1 MQSFQY
7 IRLENNS
14 GLATIVLDRPET
26 LNAINDAV
34 LNELD
39 QAFTMLE
46 RDDQARVVMITGGGD
61 KAFVAGGDI
70 AAMRQMS
77 VLEGEKFVYRGQ
89 EVLKKI
95 EDSRKVVIAAL
106 NGYTLGGGMEL
117 ALACDIRIASE
128 KAKLGLPEVCIG
140 LYPGW
145 GGTQRL
151 VRLVGKGITKEL
163 VFTGERLSAEEA
175 KELGLVNKVVKHE
188 ELLPYC
194 RTLADKIIANS
205 PIAVMQA
212 KKAINQ
218 GSEISLDQALVLEAE
233 AWLVNFSTEDRVEGL
248 TSFLEKRKP
257 HYKGK

>member
-248 TSFLEKRKP
+248 ASFLEKRKP

>member
-34 LNELD
+34 LDELD

-194 RTLADKIIANS
+194 RTLAEKNNS
-205 PIAVMQA
+205 Q
-212 KKAINQ
+212 
-218 GSEISLDQALVLEAE
+218 
-233 AWLVNFSTEDRVEGL
+233 
-248 TSFLEKRKP
+248 
-257 HYKGK
+257 

>member
-7 IRLENNS
+7 LRLENSS

-34 LNELD
+34 LDELD

-46 RDDQARVVMITGGGD
+46 RDDQTRVVMITGGGD

-106 NGYTLGGGMEL
+106 NGYTLGGGLEL

-128 KAKLGLPEVCIG
+128 KAKLGCRKYASAFIPDG
-140 LYPGW
+140 AAPSGW
-145 GGTQRL
+145 
-151 VRLVGKGITKEL
+151 
-163 VFTGERLSAEEA
+163 
-175 KELGLVNKVVKHE
+175 
-188 ELLPYC
+188 
-194 RTLADKIIANS
+194 
-205 PIAVMQA
+205 
-212 KKAINQ
+212 
-218 GSEISLDQALVLEAE
+218 
-233 AWLVNFSTEDRVEGL
+233 
-248 TSFLEKRKP
+248 
-257 HYKGK
+257 